1 MGSKVDGKY
10 GRLAKTT
17 KRIRRDDHRFSTPSY
32 ARRTSSTCQVSPHH
46 IVDMLTDSA
55 LPFMIP
61 GAIKVK
67 KASTI
72 SAHPKLDSFPSLL
85 PTIVPSQ
92 PHVLNVSS
100 PDRSTSK
107 RLLTGTLPLGKGAVF
122 DELLLKLARSCD
134 RLSGFLDIVLRG
146 LEVVDHAFK
155 EGDKQTMIWREE
167 LEECGEQR
175 GRQLHPPM
183 SWIELIGSDKRRGA
197 FLSVSVVGHGARV
210 TGSDRMA
217 REQAHWKG
225 TPGQGDATMH

>member
-1 MGSKVDGKY
+1 
-10 GRLAKTT
+10 
-17 KRIRRDDHRFSTPSY
+17 
-32 ARRTSSTCQVSPHH
+32 
-46 IVDMLTDSA
+46 
-55 LPFMIP
+55 MIP

-175 GRQLHPPM
+175 GRQLTPPM
-183 SWIELIGSDKRRGA
+183 SWIELIGSDKSRGA
-197 FLSVSVVGHGARV
+197 FLSVSTIGHGARV
-210 TGSDRMA
+210 TGCHRMA
-217 REQAHWKG
+217 WEQAYWKG
-225 TPGQGDATMH
+225 TPGQGDVTMH